1 MKKITQFSVLY
12 LLPLFLGSCAPKVL
26 TEINNPH
33 TPVVTANEVRLYEVG
48 DSVPQSAELIGRVKV
63 LDSGLSTHCQYDQV
77 VALAKE
83 KTAQSGGNALALTDH
98 RKPSIWSSCHQIA
111 GNMLLIDET
120 KRHETYTRATT
131 PAEDSKEC
139 NCEEQSRF
147 RHNTFYANIGYSCI
161 VSKFYMPLEATGHPK
176 RGMDWMAG
184 YDWVSTSGFGAGVM
198 YSGYK
203 SSYLLSDIDFA
214 VKLTYIA
221 PQFVMKQ
228 QFRQWSI
235 EEKLGIGYFN
245 YRESVKGSGSVSA
258 SGVGYNFLLGTEYHV
273 SDLVGIGANIGYIS
287 GSLPEYKFGNPNEED
302 GSTGIFRLHF
312 NVGVRFHF

>member
-131 PAEDSKEC
+131 PVEDSKEC

-287 GSLPEYKFGNPNEED
+287 GSLPEDKFGNPNEEEAV
-302 GSTGIFRLHF
+302 S
-312 NVGVRFHF
+312 N

>member
-161 VSKFYMPLEATGHPK
+161 VSKFYMPLEATGHLK

-287 GSLPEYKFGNPNEED
+287 GSLPEDKFGNPNEED

>member
-1 MKKITQFSVLY
+1 MY
-12 LLPLFLGSCAPKVL
+12 
-26 TEINNPH
+26 EI
-33 TPVVTANEVRLYEVG
+33 G

-111 GNMLLIDET
+111 GNMLLIDEA
-120 KRHETYTRATT
+120 KKHEVYTRVATSVG
-131 PAEDSKEC
+131 DSKEC

-184 YDWVSTSGFGAGVM
+184 YDWVSKNGFGAGVM

-203 SSYLLSDIDFA
+203 SSYLLSDVDFA

-245 YRESVKGSGSVSA
+245 YRESAKGSGSVSA
-258 SGVGYNFLLGTEYHV
+258 SGVGYNFLLGTEYHI
-273 SDLVGIGANIGYIS
+273 SDLIGIGANIGYVS
-287 GSLPEYKFGNPNEED
+287 GSLPEDKFGNPNEED

>member
-131 PAEDSKEC
+131 PVEDSKEC

-147 RHNTFYANIGYSCI
+147 THNTFYANIGYSCI

-214 VKLTYIA
+214 IKLTYIA

-287 GSLPEYKFGNPNEED
+287 GSLPEDKFGNPNEED

>member
-1 MKKITQFSVLY
+1 MKNITQFSVLY

-33 TPVVTANEVRLYEVG
+33 TPVVTANEVRLYEIG

-131 PAEDSKEC
+131 PVEDSKEC

-287 GSLPEYKFGNPNEED
+287 GSLPEDKFGNPNEED

>member
-1 MKKITQFSVLY
+1 MKKITRFSVLY

-26 TEINNPH
+26 TEIKNTH
-33 TPVVTANEVRLYEVG
+33 TPVVTANEVRLYEIG

-77 VALAKE
+77 VALSKE

-111 GNMLLIDET
+111 GNMLLIDEA
-120 KRHETYTRATT
+120 KKHEVYTRVATSVG
-131 PAEDSKEC
+131 DSKEC

-184 YDWVSTSGFGAGVM
+184 YDWVSKNGFGAGVM

-203 SSYLLSDIDFA
+203 SSYLLSDVDFA

-245 YRESVKGSGSVSA
+245 YRESVKSSGSVSA
-258 SGVGYNFLLGTEYHV
+258 SGVGYNFLLGTEYHI
-273 SDLVGIGANIGYIS
+273 SDLIGIGANIGYVS
-287 GSLPEYKFGNPNEED
+287 GSLPEDKFGNPNEED

>member
-48 DSVPQSAELIGRVKV
+48 DSVPQPAELIGRVKV

-131 PAEDSKEC
+131 PVEDSKEC

-214 VKLTYIA
+214 IKLTYIA

-287 GSLPEYKFGNPNEED
+287 GSLPEDKFGNPNEED

>member
-1 MKKITQFSVLY
+1 MKNITQFSVLY

-131 PAEDSKEC
+131 PVEDSKEC

-214 VKLTYIA
+214 IKLTYIA

-287 GSLPEYKFGNPNEED
+287 GSLPEDKFGNPNEED

>member
-131 PAEDSKEC
+131 PVEDSKEC
-139 NCEEQSRF
+139 NCEEQFRF
-147 RHNTFYANIGYSCI
+147 RHNTLYANIGYSCI

-287 GSLPEYKFGNPNEED
+287 GSLPEDKFGNPNEED

>member
-1 MKKITQFSVLY
+1 MKNITQFSVLY

-131 PAEDSKEC
+131 PVEDSKEC

-258 SGVGYNFLLGTEYHV
+258 SGVGYNFLLGTEFHV

-287 GSLPEYKFGNPNEED
+287 GSLPEDKFGNPNEED

>member
-131 PAEDSKEC
+131 PVEDSKEC

-214 VKLTYIA
+214 IKLTYIA

-287 GSLPEYKFGNPNEED
+287 GSLPEDKFGNPNEEEAV
-302 GSTGIFRLHF
+302 S
-312 NVGVRFHF
+312 N

>member
-131 PAEDSKEC
+131 PVEDSKEC

-161 VSKFYMPLEATGHPK
+161 VSKFYMPLEATGYPK

-214 VKLTYIA
+214 IKLTYIA

-287 GSLPEYKFGNPNEED
+287 GSLPEDKFGNPNEED

>member
-1 MKKITQFSVLY
+1 MKNITQFSVLY

-33 TPVVTANEVRLYEVG
+33 TPVVTANEVRLYEIG

-131 PAEDSKEC
+131 PVEDSKEC

-147 RHNTFYANIGYSCI
+147 RHNTLYANIGYSCI

-287 GSLPEYKFGNPNEED
+287 GSLPEDKFGNPNEED

>member
-26 TEINNPH
+26 TEIKSPH
-33 TPVVTANEVRLYEVG
+33 TPIVTANEVRLYEVG

-83 KTAQSGGNALALTDH
+83 KTAQSGGNALALTEH
-98 RKPSIWSSCHQIA
+98 RKPSIWSSCHRIA
-111 GNMLLIDET
+111 GNMLLIDEA
-120 KRHETYTRATT
+120 KKHEVYTRAAT
-131 PAEDSKEC
+131 PIESSKKC
-139 NCEEQSRF
+139 NCKEQSRF
-147 RHNTFYANIGYSCI
+147 RHNTFYANVGYSCI

-184 YDWVSTSGFGAGVM
+184 YDWVSKSGFGAGVM

-235 EEKLGIGYFN
+235 EEKLGIGYFS
-245 YRESVKGSGSVSA
+245 YRESVKGNGSVSA

-273 SDLVGIGANIGYIS
+273 SDLVGIGANIGYVS
-287 GSLPEYKFGNPNEED
+287 GSLPEDKFGNPNEED

>member
-131 PAEDSKEC
+131 PVEDSKEC

-273 SDLVGIGANIGYIS
+273 SDLVGIGANISYIS
-287 GSLPEYKFGNPNEED
+287 GSLPEDKFGNPNEED

>member
-48 DSVPQSAELIGRVKV
+48 DSVPQSAELIGWVKV

-120 KRHETYTRATT
+120 KKHETYTRATT
-131 PAEDSKEC
+131 PVEDSKEC

-147 RHNTFYANIGYSCI
+147 RHNTLYANIGYSCI

-287 GSLPEYKFGNPNEED
+287 GSLPEDKFGNPNEED

>member
-131 PAEDSKEC
+131 PVEDSKEC

-147 RHNTFYANIGYSCI
+147 RHNTLYANIGYSCI

-214 VKLTYIA
+214 IKLTYIA

-287 GSLPEYKFGNPNEED
+287 GSLPEDKFGNPNEED

>member
-33 TPVVTANEVRLYEVG
+33 TPAVTANEVRLYEVG

-131 PAEDSKEC
+131 PVEDSKEC

-214 VKLTYIA
+214 IKLTYIA

-287 GSLPEYKFGNPNEED
+287 GSLPEDKFGNPNEED

>member
-1 MKKITQFSVLY
+1 MKKITRFSVLY

-26 TEINNPH
+26 TEIKNTH
-33 TPVVTANEVRLYEVG
+33 TPVVTANEVRLYEIG

-111 GNMLLIDET
+111 GNMLLIDEA
-120 KRHETYTRATT
+120 KKHEVYTRVATSVG
-131 PAEDSKEC
+131 DSKEC

-184 YDWVSTSGFGAGVM
+184 YDWVSKNGFGAGVM

-203 SSYLLSDIDFA
+203 SSYLLSDVDFA

-258 SGVGYNFLLGTEYHV
+258 SGVGYNFLLGTEYHI
-273 SDLVGIGANIGYIS
+273 SDLIGIGANIGYVS
-287 GSLPEYKFGNPNEED
+287 GSLPEDKFGNPNEED

>member
-26 TEINNPH
+26 TEIKNTH
-33 TPVVTANEVRLYEVG
+33 TPVVTANEVRLYEIG

-111 GNMLLIDET
+111 GNMLLIDEA
-120 KRHETYTRATT
+120 KKHEVYTRVATSVG
-131 PAEDSKEC
+131 DSKEC

-184 YDWVSTSGFGAGVM
+184 YDWVSKNGFGAGVM

-203 SSYLLSDIDFA
+203 SSYLLSDVDFA

-245 YRESVKGSGSVSA
+245 YRESAKGSGSVSA
-258 SGVGYNFLLGTEYHV
+258 SGVGYNFLLGTEYHI
-273 SDLVGIGANIGYIS
+273 SDLIGIGANIGYVS
-287 GSLPEYKFGNPNEED
+287 GSLPEDKFGNPNEED

>member
-131 PAEDSKEC
+131 PVEDSKEC

-287 GSLPEYKFGNPNEED
+287 GSLPEDKFGNPNEED
-302 GSTGIFRLHF
+302 GSTGIFRLYF

>member
-131 PAEDSKEC
+131 PVEDSKEC
-139 NCEEQSRF
+139 NCEDQSRF

-214 VKLTYIA
+214 IKLTYIA

-245 YRESVKGSGSVSA
+245 YRESVKGSGSISA

-287 GSLPEYKFGNPNEED
+287 GSLPEDKFGNPNEED

>member
-33 TPVVTANEVRLYEVG
+33 TPVVTANEVRLYEIG

-83 KTAQSGGNALALTDH
+83 KTAQSGGNAFALTDH

-131 PAEDSKEC
+131 PVEDSKEC

-161 VSKFYMPLEATGHPK
+161 ISKFYMPLEATGHPK

-214 VKLTYIA
+214 IKLTYIA

-287 GSLPEYKFGNPNEED
+287 GSLPEDKFGNPNEED

>member
-26 TEINNPH
+26 TEINNPQ

-131 PAEDSKEC
+131 PVEDSKEC

-287 GSLPEYKFGNPNEED
+287 GSLPEDKFGNPNEED